1 MKPWVIFKFFSEK
14 SSLFEGDNLSINLP
28 TGDKVF
34 GGREGGGGGGV
45 LEWVSGCQAPILKH
59 LL

>member
-34 GGREGGGGGGV
+34 GGREGGGGGCLGV
-45 LEWVSGCQAPILKH
+45 GVWVSSPH
-59 LL
+59 P